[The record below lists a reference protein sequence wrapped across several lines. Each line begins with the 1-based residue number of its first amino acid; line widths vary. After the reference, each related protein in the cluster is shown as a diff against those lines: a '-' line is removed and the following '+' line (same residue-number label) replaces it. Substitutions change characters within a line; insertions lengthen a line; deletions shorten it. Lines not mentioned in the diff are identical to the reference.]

1 LAENFPMLGFRR
13 AAVPRRATLQT
24 SDEVVI
30 QITHV
35 QVPSHPALHG
45 TIDLNDLTWR
55 HAGQDQ
61 GRAKVGDLTPHAT
74 RYLSF
79 LLGRLGRFAAC
90 SGGNASL

>member
-1 LAENFPMLGFRR
+1 MLGFGR

-35 QVPSHPALHG
+35 QVPSHPVLHEI
-45 TIDLNDLTWR
+45 IDLNDLTWC
-55 HAGQDQ
+55 HAGQDR
-61 GRAKVGDLTPHAT
+61 GRATVGDLTPQAT

-79 LLGRLGRFAAC
+79 LLGRLGGFAADC
-90 SGGNASL
+90 FRGNRRI